1 MPDVVRIGGS
11 HAQRELRED
20 MLIVACL
27 RSGET
32 GKARALIHRRLHR
45 RPSARDRKWL
55 AMLEVH

>member
-1 MPDVVRIGGS
+1 
-11 HAQRELRED
+11 

-32 GKARALIHRRLHR
+32 EKARALIDRRLHR

-55 AMLEVH
+55 ATLDAH

>member
-1 MPDVVRIGGS
+1 
-11 HAQRELRED
+11 

-32 GKARALIHRRLHR
+32 GKARALIDRRLHR

-55 AMLEVH
+55 ATLDAH